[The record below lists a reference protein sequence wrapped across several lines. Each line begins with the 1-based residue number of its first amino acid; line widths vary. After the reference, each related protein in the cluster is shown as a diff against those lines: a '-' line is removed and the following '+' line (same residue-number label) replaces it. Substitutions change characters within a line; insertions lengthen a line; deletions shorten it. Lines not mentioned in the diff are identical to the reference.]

1 MFEKLREVINQPE
14 VRETWQQMTRT
25 DKLNLSETERLAS
38 LVGGGS
44 LLLYGLVRRSPA
56 GLASAAAGGYLM
68 YRGLTGHC
76 PAYEKMNINK
86 AEVDSTGSQGF
97 PADFEREEQLHGAPE
112 KKVAETLNP
121 NSTVDESVWESFP
134 ASDPPASW

>member
-1 MFEKLREVINQPE
+1 MFEKLREVINKPE

-25 DKLNLSETERLAS
+25 DKLNVNETERLAS

-44 LLLYGLVRRSPA
+44 LLLFGLLRRSPVS
-56 GLASAAAGGYLM
+56 LASAAAGGFLM

-76 PAYEKMNINK
+76 PAYEKMNINT
-86 AEVDSTGSQGF
+86 AESAGSLGF
-97 PADFEREEQLHGAPE
+97 PADFEHEENFHTTPE
-112 KKVAETLNP
+112 AKVDETLNP
-121 NSTVDESVWESFP
+121 NSRVDETVWESFP

>member
-14 VRETWQQMTRT
+14 VRETWQQLTRM

-44 LLLYGLVRRSPA
+44 LLLYGLFRRSPV

-76 PAYEKMNINK
+76 PAYEKMNINT
-86 AEVDSTGSQGF
+86 AELDSTGSQAF
-97 PADFEREEQLHGAPE
+97 PANFEREEQLHGAPE
-112 KKVAETLNP
+112 KKVNQTLNP
-121 NSTVDESVWESFP
+121 DSMVDESVWESFP